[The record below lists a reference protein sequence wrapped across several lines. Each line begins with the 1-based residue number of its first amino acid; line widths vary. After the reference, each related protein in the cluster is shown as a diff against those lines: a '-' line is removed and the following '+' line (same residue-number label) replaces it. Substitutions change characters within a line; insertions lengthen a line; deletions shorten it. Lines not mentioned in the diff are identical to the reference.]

1 MPRRNNHYTH
11 PVTISWLIGR
21 SVVVCLLLSF
31 CLVAC
36 VNDLETVERVTATP
50 DGPFQTS
57 YDSKISYSEMG
68 LNKMEIIAK
77 QLDQYIVDEKL
88 EMEMPQGIEIVFYD
102 SLQNVQSRLTAQK
115 GKFYSKNS
123 KLMVQDSVVFLSENG
138 ESLITEELIWW
149 QDSGI
154 VSTEKHVKVIR
165 EDGII
170 YGKGLTAKEDFSNYT
185 IRKITGELYIND
197 SDSTNQ

>member
-1 MPRRNNHYTH
+1 M
-11 PVTISWLIGR
+11 
-21 SVVVCLLLSF
+21 
-31 CLVAC
+31 
-36 VNDLETVERVTATP
+36 ERVTATP

-197 SDSTNQ
+197 SDSTNQWED